1 MAAFDVLGIV
11 LSAVSAL
18 IAASI
23 LWLGVLGVLGV
34 LGAVAVVPCKR
45 CGHLA
50 LRSPSNLAPACPH
63 CHHRV
68 VTRAH
73 LRARSVTYR
82 H

>member
-18 IAASI
+18 IAASM
-23 LWLGVLGVLGV
+23 LWLGVLGV

-45 CGHLA
+45 CGHLV

-63 CHHRV
+63 CHHRA